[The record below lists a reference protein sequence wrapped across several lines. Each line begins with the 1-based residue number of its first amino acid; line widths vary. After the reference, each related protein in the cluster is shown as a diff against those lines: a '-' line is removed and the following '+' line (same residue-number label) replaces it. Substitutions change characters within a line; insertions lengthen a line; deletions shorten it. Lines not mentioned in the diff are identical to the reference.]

1 MFYGNRNLKYRF
13 YGKISYTIDKG
24 HPDIKCVE
32 DWTEDK
38 VFAFEDYYSFDT
50 NYTKDEVESY
60 IKHDLMLVAGGG
72 YNTDHIH
79 NVNFEIRQA

>member
-1 MFYGNRNLKYRF
+1 MKIKYYGE
-13 YGKISYTIDKG
+13 ISFTMDSN
-24 HPDIKCVE
+24 HPDVKCVE

-38 VFAFEDYYSFDT
+38 VLTFSDTYSFA
-50 NYTKDEVESY
+50 YPCEKEEIESA

-79 NVNFEIRQA
+79 NVKFVIKQV

>member
-1 MFYGNRNLKYRF
+1 MKYK
-13 YGKISYTIDKG
+13 YHGKISFTMDKD
-24 HPDIKCVE
+24 HPDIKYVE

-38 VFAFEDYYSFDT
+38 IYTFDDEYSFSMD
-50 NYTKDEVESY
+50 YTEEEIIPY

-79 NVNFEIRQA
+79 NVMFDIHRA

>member
-1 MFYGNRNLKYRF
+1 MLNRNLKYRF
-13 YGKISYTIDKG
+13 HGKITFIMDKV
-24 HPDIKCVE
+24 HPDVKCVE

-38 VFAFEDYYSFDT
+38 VMKFADYYEFSTD
-50 NYTKDEVESY
+50 YTKDEIESY

-79 NVNFEIRQA
+79 NVTFEIKQA